1 MKLSSVVVTLL
12 LTAGVAY
19 YVYTPLPAAIEEPL
33 KLMLLDAL
41 FHVMLQVDY
50 LCQSLGQSRFSVVEG
65 AMSVLVSL
73 GNMAGGHRGGVRV
86 SDVDFDGIP
95 VRVYEPP
102 AVGGGEGGP
111 RRAVMFYH
119 GGGWAFGTSSKCV
132 SVCMGVFTSVTTGCP
147 GCNSN
152 TRTAS
157 VVVLLSSSASLSF
170 TSPCLSEKGSYDIL
184 CRQMSDE
191 LNAVV
196 VSVEYRLAPA
206 VHFPVQYEDCLRAA
220 KHFLQPGVL
229 GSLSVDPQRVAV
241 SGDSAGGNLA
251 AAVAQEISS
260 DDSGV
265 RFSVQA
271 LIYPVLQ
278 GLDFHTPSHQQNQN
292 IPILHRYMMARFW
305 LLYMGV
311 DTSLSPLIL
320 SPALLHHPSVSPSV
334 RSRINWATLLP
345 PKHIKHYKPAA
356 IETGPQ
362 GLKNPEVEFLP
373 GLLDVRSSP
382 LLAEQGVLGR
392 TPRALIITC
401 EYDVLRDDGLMYG
414 RRLQDAGVKVTNV
427 HHDDGFHG
435 CASLT
440 QWPFSFDVGKRVIR
454 GYIDWLQENL

>member
-119 GGGWAFGTSSKCV
+119 GGGWAFGTSK
-132 SVCMGVFTSVTTGCP
+132 
-147 GCNSN
+147 
-152 TRTAS
+152 
-157 VVVLLSSSASLSF
+157 
-170 TSPCLSEKGSYDIL
+170 KGSYDIL